1 MHICIFA
8 SLYVYIFAYLHIC
21 TLVHLQRSQGIASA
35 GGLLHPQPSSGF
47 DGDAGDVVIVVGV
60 SGGGGVDV
68 VVGGGVVVV
77 VVVFLVMVNLS

>member
-1 MHICIFA
+1 MHICTF
-8 SLYVYIFAYLHIC
+8 
-21 TLVHLQRSQGIASA
+21 THLQRSQGIASA

-68 VVGGGVVVV
+68 AVGVVVGGGVVVV
-77 VVVFLVMVNLS
+77 VVVFLVMVKLS

>member
-1 MHICIFA
+1 MHICTFA
-8 SLYVYIFAYLHIC
+8 
-21 TLVHLQRSQGIASA
+21 HLQRSQGIASA

-47 DGDAGDVVIVVGV
+47 DGDAGGVVGGV
-60 SGGGGVDV
+60 VVVDGVVGGVVGV